1 MKKIVFAFV
10 FSLIALG
17 AFAQN
22 KALFLDNEP
31 WEKVMK
37 KAKKADKMVF
47 VDCYASWCGPCK
59 HLMNDVFPQKEV
71 SEYLEANFVCAKY
84 DIEQENGTEFT
95 TLYPNRIFGVPTM
108 FIIDAQGNLLQVI
121 RGAREA
127 DDLLSTI
134 KEGLA
139 GMPLYELEQKYQQ
152 GKRDLDFMKR
162 YLWMLESA
170 GDQSMREKAAGDYA
184 ASFPIDSLLNQDI
197 WDMVR
202 LFIYRDPYSP
212 EYRFVV
218 EHLDEFAQVEKDYYR
233 LENVLYDI
241 MNFEVNLLNSSIFKT
256 MQEMDILDEKNADTV
271 RVLKQKVNQLL
282 ELTQYPVKGFTQKAA
297 DLLVVQAILNHDVNR
312 VYSYF
317 TTFED
322 CNFIID
328 VVWYREAVYQY
339 LIKYI
344 TDQRRVQNCVNRL
357 LAYQNRLEPESKA
370 SLDGVIAG
378 GKEKLKVMEELKE
391 FLNLGE

>member
-47 VDCYASWCGPCK
+47 VDCYASWCVPCK

-108 FIIDAQGNLLQVI
+108 FIIDAEGNLLQVI

-152 GKRDLDFMKR
+152 GERDLDFMKR
-162 YLWMLESA
+162 YLWMLESM
-170 GDQSMREKAAGDYA
+170 GNQKVYEKVAGDYA

-297 DLLVVQAILNHDVNR
+297 DLLVVQALLNHDVNR

-357 LAYQNRLEPESKA
+357 LAYQNRLDPESKA
-370 SLDGVIAG
+370 SLDGVIAK

-391 FLNLGE
+391 FLELGE